1 MIYAFLL
8 VSVDPLLW
16 VVVYVTCITGKLIAI
31 KCLNYRGSKEK
42 REEKYRPVAT
52 MACQKQLRKPFH
64 TLVTS
69 AQSTR
74 KLVARYTV
82 GRWGGEFFVGLT
94 LAFLG
99 WHVALAV
106 IGASYNTECM
116 DIPLLP
122 VVMVLLGGTG
132 ILKCLSFLLQ
142 LLIVVTVWRKQKHKG
157 AEFMS
162 ETSGLDNTMNWT
174 YTVVLLAGDIAAF
187 TRREN
192 TCNRLL
198 YDMAFYTLV
207 VMTTVLGVVFLL
219 DFTVFVY
226 KRCHPPVK
234 EEDEEDEDETDEG
247 EMKQVPP
254 SDKTAMID
262 N

>member
-1 MIYAFLL
+1 
-8 VSVDPLLW
+8 
-16 VVVYVTCITGKLIAI
+16 
-31 KCLNYRGSKEK
+31 
-42 REEKYRPVAT
+42 

-74 KLVARYTV
+74 KLMARYTV

-106 IGASYNTECM
+106 IGASYNTKCM

-142 LLIVVTVWRKQKHKG
+142 LLIVVTVWRKQKDKG

-192 TCNRLL
+192 TCDRLL

-234 EEDEEDEDETDEG
+234 EEDEEDEEETDEG
-247 EMKQVPP
+247 EMKQVPQ
-254 SDKTAMID
+254 SDITAMID